1 MGNIFT
7 LGTKYSNPMK
17 AMFIDKN
24 SSKKPIIMGCYGIGP
39 SRLIGAI
46 VEVHHD
52 DKGIIWPEAI
62 APFKVH
68 LIVIEGKEDKKIK
81 DTADKLYQDLQAKGV
96 EVLYDEREGKTAGE
110 KFADADLIGI
120 PYRAVISK
128 KTLKENKIELKK
140 RDEEKTK
147 LINEEEFIKY
157 VG

>member
-1 MGNIFT
+1 
-7 LGTKYSNPMK
+7 
-17 AMFIDKN
+17 MFIDKN
-24 SSKKPIIMGCYGIGP
+24 SFKKPIIMGCYGIGP

-62 APFKVH
+62 TPFKVH